1 MSHVSHPGDPAE
13 PAAPAWAGFL
23 EHDGLVPDRA
33 TCEPHPSPLVG
44 ARVVAEN
51 DLPALLGYR
60 APLRVE
66 LDRGAGQL
74 AVTTRSLARQPL
86 LEHVVALGVTV
97 RDPGDPASAAARVAA
112 AAHAVRDP
120 GVEHPLPEHVALFL
134 DVTAAPAPTP
144 AWLAA
149 ADEAAAAELAL
160 TLPCQDPAGLEAW
173 VDAALDREL
182 PFTLRG
188 GTVADAV
195 AALRTTARLWGD
207 ADDLAA
213 ARRWC
218 RAWRSRDA
226 EADAAHLARV
236 QGGEA

>member
-1 MSHVSHPGDPAE
+1 MSDAPHPVD
-13 PAAPAWAGFL
+13 PAWAGFL
-23 EHDGLVPDRA
+23 EHHGAVPDRA
-33 TCEPHPSPLVG
+33 TCVPHPSPFVG
-44 ARVVAEN
+44 ARTVYDS
-51 DLPALLGYR
+51 DLPALLEYR
-60 APLRVE
+60 SPLRVE

-74 AVTTRSLARQPL
+74 AVSTRSIARLPL
-86 LEHVVALGVTV
+86 REHVVAYGVTV
-97 RDPGDPASAAARVAA
+97 RDPGDPAGAAARVAA
-112 AAHAVRDP
+112 AAFAVRDP
-120 GVEHPLPEHVALFL
+120 GAEHPLPEAVTVFL
-134 DVTAAPAPTP
+134 DVSAAPAPTP

-160 TLPCQDPAGLEAW
+160 TLPGDDPRGLEAW

-188 GTVADAV
+188 GTVVDAV
-195 AALRTTARLWGD
+195 AALHTTARLWGD

-226 EADAAHLARV
+226 DADAAHLQRV
-236 QGGEA
+236 QAGEA